1 MRKLAFETA
10 AERKAYYESLETPV
24 DRAARQ
30 AQDAVDA
37 AKKTGAPVTPAMTAA
52 AEETAAQAAKSGAE
66 AAGAVDDAA
75 AAVAKKAKPFRL
87 GTAGKVGLGVTAL
100 GALGGGAYLL
110 NKRRQAQPSPQK
122 IAGVDSSMVYS
133 AFFSAL
139 SEEAGH

>member
-30 AQDAVDA
+30 AKDAVDA
-37 AKKTGAPVTPAMTAA
+37 AKSTGAPVTPAMTAA

-75 AAVAKKAKPFRL
+75 VAKKAKPFRL
-87 GTAGKVGLGVTAL
+87 GTAGKVGLGVAAL

-110 NKRRQAQPSPQK
+110 NKQRQAQPSPQK

-139 SEEAGH
+139 LEEAGH